1 MQPGFIAGAGSTS
14 PALQTGSI
22 DMTAAAAVETASR
35 FETASRLATEAR
47 RGRLSARSLYPVVRG
62 IVFALP
68 LSMAIWAGILFLSF
82 R

>member
-1 MQPGFIAGAGSTS
+1 
-14 PALQTGSI
+14 
-22 DMTAAAAVETASR
+22 MTAAAAVETASR
-35 FETASRLATEAR
+35 FETSRLATASRLATEAR

-68 LSMAIWAGILFLSF
+68 LSVAIWAGILFLSF